1 MILLCKNIYKISLFN
16 EFLIEKQEKISNINE
31 VNFKQNLLINERKCQ
46 FERID
51 NDFMLNET
59 QYIMNNDTF
68 NKSIL
73 LSKDRENLITL
84 SRKNKK
90 FDLNLIKKEMN
101 NAIVIYY

>member
-68 NKSIL
+68 NKSTL

>member
-1 MILLCKNIYKISLFN
+1 MLN

-68 NKSIL
+68 NKSTL

>member
-1 MILLCKNIYKISLFN
+1 MILLCKNIYKISLLN

-68 NKSIL
+68 NKSTL

>member
-31 VNFKQNLLINERKCQ
+31 VNFKQNFLINERKCQ

-68 NKSIL
+68 NKSTL
-73 LSKDRENLITL
+73 LSKDKENLITL